1 MNSSGQTTPGSISRH
16 LQEVRAGDADAAAQ
30 LWMRCVRLLLAQARR
45 LLEGKNCRVADED
58 DLASGVFMEVCR
70 GLHTGQFDR
79 IQDRKHLWRLL
90 WMITRR
96 RVQNHCRRFNSSRRT
111 AESALPLDAL
121 IDRADPSSDDQQV
134 QEWMADLQ
142 DCLPNASLKKI
153 ASLLIEGHSDEY
165 IAGKTALS
173 VRSIQRKV
181 RMIEQTWRGLLHSAS
196 GEA

>member
-16 LQEVRAGDADAAAQ
+16 LQDVRAGDADAASL

-45 LLEGKNCRVADED
+45 LLEGKNRRVADED
-58 DLASGVFMEVCR
+58 DLASGVFMEVCQ
-70 GLHTGQFDR
+70 GLHNGQFDR

-96 RVQNHCRRFNSSRRT
+96 RVQNHCRRFHSPQRP
-111 AESALPLDAL
+111 AESALPLDSSVHRV
-121 IDRADPSSDDQQV
+121 DSSSDDQQV
-134 QEWMADLQ
+134 QEWMSDLQ
-142 DCLPNASLKKI
+142 DCLPNPALKQI

-173 VRSIQRKV
+173 LRSIQRKV
-181 RMIEQTWRGLLHSAS
+181 RIIEQTWRGLLHSGW